1 MSIPLISAA
10 VERHQEEVPAWAS
23 ETDRDVEQ
31 QISMF
36 SSSEFQTS
44 VPVVAGS
51 QGFSPSTPIKQ
62 EQGSDDQLQFIESL
76 PSDYN
81 PFDFTRATAASGQ
94 STSSATG
101 SFAST
106 SVQPM
111 TGSSSTDALETS
123 LFGATAAAA
132 RRRRSSIKLLPFDH
146 SQGFSSLRLTPGLPN
161 MWPASDPPSPED
173 SHLHSIANSS
183 STPMAILSSPSAPAR
198 REHLIQSPPFPHGHT
213 AKLPHSIIRRHT
225 EPLRIVTSPTHTGPG
240 SVNPMLI
247 NQPRSAPIID
257 LPIVRKR
264 TRGQSFDLPYEWN
277 PRRRRSVDA
286 FLDGYPLYSALSPS
300 DPLESLH
307 MHTPA
312 SMNVTNVM
320 DVTSEDFEHDFVVP
334 SNAANMK
341 FQEAV
346 SNKGEE
352 HLVPDYH
359 GRLTMGRLCQIVGEY
374 LQDPSRECTIIVT
387 QSTAAQKSYGEEK
400 RFFTSPICRLMGGGW
415 GLPKLQEA
423 YANSPD
429 GVPSTSA
436 DYKVGGKNL
445 QIRVST
451 IANFHT
457 EQQPSQVPNK
467 TENSCAKRATPS
479 DSEYE
484 DDDVHLPGALDKAQG
499 ILGNVKYMQE
509 RIDLLSRTSSLR
521 DRPDARSHKI
531 VAAAVFQKLHVGVNE
546 SRKQVPLYF
555 QARITIQCPA
565 GPLLYESKPFT
576 KISKPSKKR
585 QTSKSQLLIMSGST
599 IAIFNRTKSQTGNT
613 RFLGVDA
620 DNMTLVPCAGK
631 WDNWVIFAVDDPR
644 FDPYVAPGL
653 SPMLSAPNRS
663 TYLDIVAIGEPQED
677 LVWTRPNF
685 RNGGDLNDGL
695 VDMDVYD
702 DGLGFG
708 PQVCMTP
715 PTTPLNVKR
724 KLTRN
729 ATVASGQDEKSS
741 SARPIHYGDTVVLQ
755 NCATGLV
762 TRSLIVR
769 KIENRTNAVIDT
781 KVDAG
786 EKQGTDTSELLFLVS
801 FLNNLQLD
809 TAGTAPQESSRRG
822 DPISPLHKVAFQL
835 AGHAGQYL
843 SLSSRYGHIVVDLHH
858 MKLSSGISSRKN
870 RGRRHG
876 NDNESDPDREHLQN
890 TAALR
895 RRKGKGKGQSPVPS
909 NDVGETCIWTVVG
922 TDQIECTFHIPNLTP
937 TEIDTLDP
945 APLSLPCSDCDSD
958 IFSSSDDEDPHGSPT
973 PREPFR
979 TRFPLMRVH
988 PIPTTKFITR
998 FNPGVIALTGTNFQ
1012 LNLWVF
1018 FGTHPSTKTQV
1029 ETSEMLLAS
1038 LPGHDADGDVSLDSC
1053 VKQERKRTYF
1063 SSTTGTSYPAS
1074 PVSTPQIV
1082 PILLVRDDGVIFR
1095 TGHYYRLD

>member
-10 VERHQEEVPAWAS
+10 VERRQEEVPAWTS

-36 SSSEFQTS
+36 SSSESQTS

-62 EQGSDDQLQFIESL
+62 EQSSDDQLQFVESL
-76 PSDYN
+76 PSSYN
-81 PFDFTRATAASGQ
+81 PFDFTRATAASSQ

-106 SVQPM
+106 SVQQM
-111 TGSSSTDALETS
+111 AVSSSTDALEES
-123 LFGATAAAA
+123 LFGATAAAAAA

-146 SQGFSSLRLTPGLPN
+146 SQGFSSLRLTPGLPH

-173 SHLHSIANSS
+173 SHIHSIANSS
-183 STPMAILSSPSAPAR
+183 STPTAILSSPSAPAR

-213 AKLPHSIIRRHT
+213 GKLPHGVIRRHT
-225 EPLRIVTSPTHTGPG
+225 EPLRIVTPPTHTGPG
-240 SVNPMLI
+240 SVDPMLI
-247 NQPRSAPIID
+247 NQPRSAPIGN

-264 TRGQSFDLPYEWN
+264 TRGQSFDIPYEWN

-286 FLDGYPLYSALSPS
+286 FLDGYSLYSAMSPS
-300 DPLESLH
+300 DPLQSLH

-312 SMNVTNVM
+312 SMNVTNVV
-320 DVTSEDFEHDFVVP
+320 DVTPEDFDHDFVVP
-334 SNAANMK
+334 SDAANMK

-346 SNKGEE
+346 SIKGEE
-352 HLVPDYH
+352 HLVPDYN
-359 GRLTMGRLCQIVGEY
+359 GRLTMGRLCQLVGEY
-374 LQDPSRECTIIVT
+374 LQDPSHECTIIVT

-400 RFFTSPICRLMGGGW
+400 RFFTSPICRLLGGGW
-415 GLPKLQEA
+415 DLPKLQEA

-429 GVPSTSA
+429 ALA
-436 DYKVGGKNL
+436 DSKVGGKNL
-445 QIRVST
+445 QIRIST
-451 IANFHT
+451 MPNFHT
-457 EQQPSQVPNK
+457 EQQPSRVPSK
-467 TENSCAKRATPS
+467 TENSCTTRATPS

-484 DDDVHLPGALDKAQG
+484 DDEVHLPGALDKAQG

-521 DRPDARSHKI
+521 DRPDARSHKT

-546 SRKQVPLYF
+546 SRKRVPLFF
-555 QARITIQCPA
+555 QIQCPA

-585 QTSKSQLLIMSGST
+585 QTSKAQLLIMSGST

-620 DNMTLVPCAGK
+620 DNMTLVPCSGM

-653 SPMLSAPNRS
+653 SPMLSAPNRG

-677 LVWTRPNF
+677 LVWTRPKF
-685 RNGGDLNDGL
+685 RSGGDLNDGS
-695 VDMDVYD
+695 VDMDAYD

-708 PQVCMTP
+708 SQVFMTP

-724 KLTRN
+724 KLARN
-729 ATVASGQDEKSS
+729 APVASGQDEKPPC
-741 SARPIHYGDTVVLQ
+741 ARPIHYGDTVVLQ
-755 NCATGLV
+755 NCSTGLV
-762 TRSLIVR
+762 TRPLIVR
-769 KIENRTNAVIDT
+769 KIENRTNAVIDA
-781 KVDAG
+781 KVDAV
-786 EKQGTDTSELLFLVS
+786 EKQ
-801 FLNNLQLD
+801 
-809 TAGTAPQESSRRG
+809 GTAPQEPSRRG

-835 AGHAGQYL
+835 AGHAGQFL

-858 MKLSSGISSRKN
+858 TKLSSGSSARRN

-876 NDNESDPDREHLQN
+876 NDNESDPDREHVQN
-890 TAALR
+890 AAALR

-922 TDQIECTFHIPNLTP
+922 TDQIECTFHIPTLTP
-937 TEIDTLDP
+937 SEIDTLDP
-945 APLSLPCSDCDSD
+945 ASLPCSDCDSD

-973 PREPFR
+973 PREPLR

-1012 LNLWVF
+1012 PNLWVF

-1029 ETSEMLLAS
+1029 ETSELLLAS
-1038 LPGHDADGDVSLDSC
+1038 LPGHNADVDVSLDGC
-1053 VKQERKRTYF
+1053 VKQEQKSIYF
-1063 SSTTGTSYPAS
+1063 SSTTETSYPTS

-1082 PILLVRDDGVIFR
+1082 PILLVRDDGVIYR
-1095 TGHYYRLD
+1095 TGHYYRLE